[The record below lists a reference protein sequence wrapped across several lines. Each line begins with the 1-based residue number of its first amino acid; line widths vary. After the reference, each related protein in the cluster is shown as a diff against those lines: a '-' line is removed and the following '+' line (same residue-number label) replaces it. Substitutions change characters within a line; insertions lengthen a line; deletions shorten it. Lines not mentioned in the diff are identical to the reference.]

1 MNKLAKLGVLV
12 AVGVASFYATLFA
25 QSAIGNIHKSYIRNL
40 QRDVVMIQNSK
51 GSGATG
57 FIIRA
62 DSGRDVIMTNN
73 HVCELQENGKV
84 FVKYRGDLYIQSVIK
99 SYAWNDLCAIEAP
112 NTIKGR
118 FRPAWWVRLGEE
130 VSAIGYPF
138 LEPLSVTTGEL
149 SGPMTITIAVKFNPG
164 PEECKGPTYKI
175 IDTSESMYAF
185 FGVNAVCVREL
196 EAMTS
201 SVSIAPGNSGSPV
214 VNIYGNV
221 VGVMF
226 AGRSDGN
233 RSYAVPLEDLKLFL
247 KEL

>member
-1 MNKLAKLGVLV
+1 MNKLAQLGILLS
-12 AVGVASFYATLFA
+12 VGAASFYATLFA
-25 QSAIGNIHKSYIRNL
+25 ESAIGNIHKSYIRSL
-40 QRDVVMIQNSK
+40 QRDVVMIHNSK

-57 FIIRA
+57 FIIKA
-62 DSGRDVIMTNN
+62 ASGRNVIMTNN

-84 FVKYRGDLYIQSVIK
+84 FVKYRGDLYVQSVIK

-112 NTIKGR
+112 STIQGR
-118 FRPAWWVRLGEE
+118 FRTAWWVKLGEE

-149 SGPMTITIAVKFNPG
+149 SGPMTITIPVKFNPG

-175 IDTSESMYAF
+175 VPAEGMYVF
-185 FGVNAVCVREL
+185 FGIEAICVREL

-201 SVSIAPGNSGSPV
+201 SISIAPGNSGSPI

-226 AGRSDGN
+226 AGRSEGT